1 MTTYGVEG
9 VTVVLVYWILLSVEG
24 TLRLDLRVEEYT
36 GCFVNIDEYELPNG
50 STLLDRDFISHFSKD
65 WR

>member
-1 MTTYGVEG
+1 M
-9 VTVVLVYWILLSVEG
+9 EG

-50 STLLDRDFISHFSKD
+50 STLLDREVISSVILVRIGDKSD
-65 WR
+65 GTILV